1 MNEREKLIL
10 DRLAQVLPYMP
21 ESLKERLMGYGDCMA
36 EVMRQSVPVTAIQQ
50 SGATIRTTA

>member
-21 ESLKERLMGYGDCMA
+21 ESLKERLMGYGDCMV
-36 EVMRQSVPVTAIQQ
+36 EVMRQNIPTAAGQQ
-50 SGATIRTTA
+50 SGAAARPGA